1 MQIIFCWQ
9 KDKIL
14 NLQQV
19 YMNDSKKRTLVDVLL
34 IEDNI
39 VDVRLLE
46 EAFQEEQLN
55 VNLQSVLDGEEALDF
70 LLKKNKHSKATTP
83 DLIILDLNLPK
94 LNGHEILKRIKD
106 DPNLKT
112 IPVIILTSSQS
123 EEDIINSYKLQA
135 NSYIKKPFD
144 LDGFRAVVRSIDQFW
159 FTIAK
164 LPKNDA

>member
-1 MQIIFCWQ
+1 
-9 KDKIL
+9 
-14 NLQQV
+14 
-19 YMNDSKKRTLVDVLL
+19 MNDSNKQTLVDVLL

-55 VNLQSVLDGEEALDF
+55 VNLRSVLDGEEALDF
-70 LLKKNKHSKATTP
+70 LLKKNKHSTATTP

-106 DPNLKT
+106 DPILKT

-164 LPKNDA
+164 LPKNDTQSNNREN